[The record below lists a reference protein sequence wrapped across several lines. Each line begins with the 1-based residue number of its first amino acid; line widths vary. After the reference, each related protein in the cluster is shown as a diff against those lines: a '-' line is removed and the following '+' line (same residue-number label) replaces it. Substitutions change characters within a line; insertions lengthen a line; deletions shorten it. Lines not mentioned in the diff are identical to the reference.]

1 MIEPRLQFI
10 SVSSVRDTKDSEPLL
25 ALETDTTA
33 VESVW
38 MGPGAP
44 GGADAGGGMG
54 RQGGDVWGDS
64 PGRGGLG
71 GRGGGD
77 KGKKNQFKITCNI
90 VCRGEEF

>member
-64 PGRGGLG
+64 PGRGGLW
-71 GRGGGD
+71 GRGGD

>member
-33 VESVW
+33 VESMW

-44 GGADAGGGMG
+44 GGADGGGGRG
-54 RQGGDVWGDS
+54 RQGGDVWSDS
-64 PGRGGLG
+64 GER
-71 GRGGGD
+71 RGGG
-77 KGKKNQFKITCNI
+77 GGQ
-90 VCRGEEF
+90 RQEESV